1 MYTITQ
7 CCVCMLCEIRMISI
21 KASLGLVSFSERLT
35 ICSNV
40 YEMITPNIIR
50 TLTVNFVVLL
60 LSLNANISLNIW
72 PILMI
77 RPLLERGSSPLSIC
91 GVFRDPCFGRPGPGR
106 PRSCG
111 DKRRTSKNTLFWSG
125 ALCASELG
133 AVYRTAQSGEKL
145 HQIDRGVIFVHNGVK
160 IISVDAKISE

>member
-21 KASLGLVSFSERLT
+21 KASLGLVSYSERLT

-111 DKRRTSKNTLFWSG
+111 DKRRTSKKHIVLVWR
-125 ALCASELG
+125 ALRVRARCGLPH
-133 AVYRTAQSGEKL
+133 RTEWRKTTPN
-145 HQIDRGVIFVHNGVK
+145 R
-160 IISVDAKISE
+160 